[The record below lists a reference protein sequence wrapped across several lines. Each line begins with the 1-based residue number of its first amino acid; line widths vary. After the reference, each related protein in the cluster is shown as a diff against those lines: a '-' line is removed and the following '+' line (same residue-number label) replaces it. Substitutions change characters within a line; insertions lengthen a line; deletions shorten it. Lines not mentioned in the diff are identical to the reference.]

1 VAIVGKTNVGK
12 STLLNALLHQ
22 DKAIVSD
29 VHGTT
34 RDYIEDT
41 TQINGITFRF
51 IDTAG
56 IRKTDDKVE
65 LMGIDRSFQKIDEA
79 SIILWILDRQP
90 TEMEVDEMKMRTK
103 GKKVIILYNKSDLNA
118 SSSQFFSIFG
128 FQPYAQLAIS
138 AKYKTGLDELEKNVY
153 EAADI
158 PVITENSVI
167 VTSTRHY
174 EALTRAHTTLLRVI
188 DDLHANF
195 SGDLIAED
203 LHICLEQLA
212 EITGGQ
218 ITTSEVLE
226 NIFKHFCIGK

>member
-1 VAIVGKTNVGK
+1 VGKTNVGK

-56 IRKTDDKVE
+56 IRNTDDKVE

-90 TEMEVDEMKMRTK
+90 AEIEVEEMKMRTK
-103 GKKVIILYNKSDLNA
+103 GK
-118 SSSQFFSIFG
+118 
-128 FQPYAQLAIS
+128 
-138 AKYKTGLDELEKNVY
+138 
-153 EAADI
+153 
-158 PVITENSVI
+158 
-167 VTSTRHY
+167 R
-174 EALTRAHTTLLRVI
+174 
-188 DDLHANF
+188 
-195 SGDLIAED
+195 
-203 LHICLEQLA
+203 
-212 EITGGQ
+212 
-218 ITTSEVLE
+218 
-226 NIFKHFCIGK
+226 